1 MATIWDDVN
10 HSSGET
16 FELTPRA
23 PMKVSLAFSPAE
35 KEMTKISEQEYLEG
49 SSQKEIPIPKGA
61 KYTPR
66 SIVFYFKDRKSVYK
80 VFGEDISNSA
90 FKWTTQGNSTNRGE
104 LTTLKELCSLCMML
118 HKINGTKAPE
128 GSDLLAQQVAK
139 DYGFKQAPALMR
151 EVYFTSA
158 IAHANNTKNIT
169 FSNGKYLGELQ
180 GEQFSKEI
188 YALAKKLTK
197 KAYDNWNPADVWF
210 VRKKDLSKVQ
220 ALEKEIKKDIS
231 DRLLEHKKIA
241 YKFKEMLDTFTEE
254 GILIGV
260 SLKQV
265 DRGEGKSD
273 LVSSDNVKR
282 KSSTMNFKVTQSYI
296 RDTSKGLPAYGE
308 VRTQSGFN
316 IKYGGRANAQKANI
330 NTEGQM
336 AGATHQL
343 GAIDAKVLAEM
354 AVNKRLVILK
364 DSDFKDLSTIE
375 KLYDEYIGYLKK
387 NASKIH
393 AKFVG
398 KKSMEQMLVEYD
410 FVNLKRFFA
419 TISVFRFMES
429 LTQEEILDL
438 FLLAKKVDT
447 VNPNYYL
454 LH

>member
-23 PMKVSLAFSPAE
+23 PAKVTQAFSVVSE
-35 KEMTKISEQEYLEG
+35 KTMTKISEDEYLKG
-49 SSQKEIPIPKGA
+49 SPKMEIRIPNTYKE
-61 KYTPR
+61 TPR
-66 SIVFYFKDRKSVYK
+66 VTKFYFKDRKAVYK
-80 VFGEDISNSA
+80 VMGDNIPNGA
-90 FKWTTQGNSTNRGE
+90 FKWTTSGKSTNRGE
-104 LTTLKELCSLCMML
+104 LTTLKELCSLVMML
-118 HKINGTKAPE
+118 HRINGTKPPV
-128 GSDLLAQQVAK
+128 GSDELAEEVAK

-158 IAHANNTKNIT
+158 EAHANNTRNLP
-169 FSNGKYLGELQ
+169 FSGKYLGELQ
-180 GEQFSKEI
+180 GVKFSKPV
-188 YALAKKLTK
+188 YNLAKKLTK
-197 KAYDNWNPADVWF
+197 KAADNWNPSDVWF
-210 VRKKDLSKVQ
+210 VRKTDLPKVESMVQ
-220 ALEKEIKKDIS
+220 ELETDIKQRVMS
-231 DRLLEHKKIA
+231 EKKIA
-241 YKFKEMLDTFTEE
+241 YKFKDMLDVFLKE

-265 DRGEGKSD
+265 DRGAGKAD
-273 LVSSDNVKR
+273 LVSADNVRK
-282 KSSTMNFKVTQSYI
+282 KSSEMNFRITQNYI

-336 AGATHQL
+336 AGASHQL
-343 GAIDAKVLAEM
+343 GAIDAKALDAM
-354 AVNKRLVILK
+354 AKEKKLTILK
-364 DSDFKDLSTIE
+364 DSDFKGIETVE

-387 NASKIH
+387 NESNIH
-393 AKFVG
+393 RKFVG
-398 KKSMEQMLVEYD
+398 KRTKDEMLSDYD

-419 TISVFRFMES
+419 TISVFRFMKS
-429 LTQEEILDL
+429 LTTEEVLDL